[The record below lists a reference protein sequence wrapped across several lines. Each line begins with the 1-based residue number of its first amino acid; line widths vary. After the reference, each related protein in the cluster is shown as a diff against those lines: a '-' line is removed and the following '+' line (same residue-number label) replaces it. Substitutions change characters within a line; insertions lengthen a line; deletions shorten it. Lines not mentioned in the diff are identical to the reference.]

1 MSYDLI
7 DLPSL
12 SFEVVRQCNIKCEG
26 CNHFTNL
33 KSTKH
38 ILSLEEINDNLFEWG
53 KILNPAVFRILGGE
67 PFINKN
73 LDDVIVNIST
83 LFPLSKI
90 NICTNG
96 LLISNFSDDFAQKL
110 SCLKKNIRISVSLHS
125 LDSSHMGKIAE
136 SRLKLEYWQK
146 KYNIKYSIHDCISNW
161 TWPYRLIDNK
171 IYPFEDNNQRNSW
184 ENCRDQQC
192 KQIYK
197 SKLYKCPLTA
207 YMQDVVDKMDDSFK
221 KYLNYIPANA
231 YDSYESI
238 EEFVN
243 KEDEFVCGACPINP
257 KKFIKKIK

>member
-1 MSYDLI
+1 MI
-7 DLPSL
+7 NLPSL

-33 KSTKH
+33 KSIRH
-38 ILSLEEINDNLFEWG
+38 ILSLEEINDNLFEWS

-73 LDDVIVNIST
+73 LDDVIFNIST

-96 LLISNFSDDFAQKL
+96 LLISHFSDDFA
-110 SCLKKNIRISVSLHS
+110 KKISHSPNSIKITISLHS
-125 LDSSHMGKIAE
+125 LNREYISKISEAI
-136 SRLKLEYWQK
+136 SKLDYWKK
-146 KYNIKYSIHDCISNW
+146 KYNIEYLIKDYLSDW
-161 TWPYRLIDNK
+161 AWPYRLIDNK
-171 IYPFEDNNQRNSW
+171 IYPFEDNNPRRSW
-184 ENCRDQQC
+184 ENCMSQTC

-207 YMQDVVDKMDDSFK
+207 YMQDIVDRMDESFK
-221 KYLNYIPANA
+221 KYLNYIPANP

-257 KKFIKKIK
+257 KKFLKKIK

>member
-1 MSYDLI
+1 MI
-7 DLPSL
+7 NLPSL

-38 ILSLEEINDNLFEWG
+38 ILNLEEINNNLFEWS
-53 KILNPAVFRILGGE
+53 KILNPTVFRILGGE

-90 NICTNG
+90 DICTNG
-96 LLISNFSDDFAQKL
+96 LLISNFSDDFA
-110 SCLKKNIRISVSLHS
+110 KKISHTLNSIRIVISLHS
-125 LDSSHMGKIAE
+125 LSSEYTSKISE
-136 SRLKLEYWQK
+136 TISKLDHWK
-146 KYNIKYSIHDCISNW
+146 SKYNINYSINDYVSDW

-171 IYPFEDNNQRNSW
+171 IYPFEDNNQRHSW
-184 ENCRDQQC
+184 ENCRDKNC

-207 YMQDVVDKMDDSFK
+207 YMQDVVDRMDESFK
-221 KYLNYIPANA
+221 KYLNYIPANP

-257 KKFIKKIK
+257 KRFIKKIK

>member
-1 MSYDLI
+1 MMI
-7 DLPSL
+7 NLPSL

-33 KSTKH
+33 KSIKH
-38 ILSLEEINDNLFEWG
+38 ILSLEEINDNLFEWS

-67 PFINKN
+67 PFINKK
-73 LDDVIVNIST
+73 LDDVIIKISN

-96 LLISNFSDDFAQKL
+96 LLIDNYSDNFANKMFHSI
-110 SCLKKNIRISVSLHS
+110 KNDIKIVISVHS
-125 LDSSHMGKIAE
+125 LSSEYTSKI
-136 SRLKLEYWQK
+136 SQIIPKLDYWKYQ
-146 KYNIKYSIHDCISNW
+146 YNINYSINDYVSGW

-171 IYPFEDNNQRNSW
+171 IYPFEDNNPRRSW
-184 ENCRDQQC
+184 ENCISQTC

-207 YMQDVVDKMDDSFK
+207 YMQDVVDRMDESFK
-221 KYLNYIPANA
+221 KYLNYIPANP

-238 EEFVN
+238 EEFLN